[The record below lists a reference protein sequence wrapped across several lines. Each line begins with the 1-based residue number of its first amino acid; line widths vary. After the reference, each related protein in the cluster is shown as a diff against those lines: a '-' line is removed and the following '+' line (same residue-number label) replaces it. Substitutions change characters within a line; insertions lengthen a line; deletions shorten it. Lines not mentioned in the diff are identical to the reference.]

1 MGFKGG
7 GHGCSKPNCENDVF
21 DPYAP
26 QPYVV
31 DLNDTEWTVDHYE
44 KYIKQRKQ
52 NRINQIPENP
62 RLTTFRVKELDLSG
76 YNKDDRE
83 PVDLKLICS
92 NFPNVEK
99 LILANNGLTEL
110 PDCIAYLEKLHW
122 LDVNE
127 NPLLTT
133 LPYGFS
139 SWDSSKHLYLLMDD
153 ITSETKEVLPAH
165 FLINSMMNTKQ
176 KQKQVE
182 IYNIPSSSRST
193 TSENYVRRMTPG
205 EINAIRRISANYDN
219 SKSESQHIRDAMERA
234 RITNSE
240 ITNTRNTNALNTS
253 VRLPSLVVSSQDM
266 ARMRATRATN
276 ARMRN
281 TYSGRKGGL
290 RKTKTKR
297 RSTKR
302 RRR

>member
-44 KYIKQRKQ
+44 KYIKQRKE
-52 NRINQIPENP
+52 NRVNQIPENP

-127 NPLLTT
+127 NPLTT

-176 KQKQVE
+176 KQVE
-182 IYNIPSSSRST
+182 IYNIPSSTSGRGRGSRST
-193 TSENYVRRMTPG
+193 TTGRGRGSRT
-205 EINAIRRISANYDN
+205 
-219 SKSESQHIRDAMERA
+219 
-234 RITNSE
+234 T
-240 ITNTRNTNALNTS
+240 
-253 VRLPSLVVSSQDM
+253 
-266 ARMRATRATN
+266 
-276 ARMRN
+276 
-281 TYSGRKGGL
+281 SGRGRGRGRASNQEGGS
-290 RKTKTKR
+290 RKRKTKR